1 MRIRDGVEL
10 EHPPRDE
17 CAAFHAGM
25 HGAQELK
32 PARTFI
38 DQFSGNSPVSTL
50 ICGSLA
56 YDNIMTFQGRFG
68 DHILPDQV
76 HQLNISFLVPT
87 MRRNFGGCAGNIAY
101 ALNLLGGDAK
111 IMATLGEADAQLYLD
126 RFDALGL
133 SREYVRVLPDQHSA
147 QCFITTDL
155 GNNQITAFHPGA
167 MMDSHL
173 NHASETK
180 GITLGIVA
188 PDGADGMRQHVE
200 ELAATGVPFVFDPGQ
215 GLPILE
221 GVQLR
226 RMIELAT
233 YVAVNDYEAK
243 LLSNKTGWSIDEI
256 LSRVQALVITRG
268 EHGAQILHAEGIE
281 EIPAVKAQKVVDPT
295 GCGDAFRG
303 GLLYGIENKLGW
315 AKTGRLASLMGA
327 LKIEHQGPQTYAPS
341 RAEIGERFEQ
351 AFGSA
356 L

>member
-1 MRIRDGVEL
+1 L
-10 EHPPRDE
+10 
-17 CAAFHAGM
+17 A
-25 HGAQELK
+25 
-32 PARTFI
+32 
-38 DQFSGNSPVSTL
+38 TL

-56 YDNIMTFQGRFG
+56 YDNIMTFEGRFG

-76 HQLNISFLVPT
+76 HMLNISFLVPT

-101 ALNLLGGDAK
+101 ALKLLGGDAR
-111 IMATLGEADAQLYLD
+111 IMATLGEADAGLYLE

-133 SREYVRVLPDQHSA
+133 SKEYVRVLPGQHSA

-155 GNNQITAFHPGA
+155 ANNQITAFHPGA
-167 MMDSHL
+167 MMNSHV
-173 NHASETK
+173 NHAGETT

-200 ELAATGVPFVFDPGQ
+200 ELAAAGVPFVFDPGQ

-221 GVQLR
+221 GVELC

-243 LLSNKTGWSIDEI
+243 LLSNKTGWSLDEI
-256 LSRVQALVITRG
+256 VSRVDALIVTRG
-268 EHGAQILHAEGIE
+268 EHGAQIHHDGIME
-281 EIPAVKAQKVVDPT
+281 EIPAVKARQVVDPT

-341 RAEIGERFEQ
+341 RADIEDRFKQ
-351 AFGSA
+351 AFGSG
-356 L
+356 LS

>member
-1 MRIRDGVEL
+1 LHG
-10 EHPPRDE
+10 E
-17 CAAFHAGM
+17 CAALHAGM
-25 HGAQELK
+25 LD
-32 PARTFI
+32 ARHHAARALFI
-38 DQFSGNSPVSTL
+38 DQLPGTTALATL

-101 ALNLLGGDAK
+101 ALKLLGGDAK
-111 IMATLGEADAQLYLD
+111 IMATLGDADAQLYLD

-133 SREYVRVLPDQHSA
+133 SKEYVRVLPDQHSA

-167 MMDSHL
+167 MMQAHL
-173 NHASETK
+173 NHANEAT

-188 PDGADGMRQHVE
+188 PDGADAMRQHVE
-200 ELAATGVPFVFDPGQ
+200 ELASAGVPFIFDPGQ

-221 GVQLR
+221 GVELR

-243 LLSNKTGWSIDEI
+243 LLGDKTGWSVDEI
-256 LSRVQALVITRG
+256 LSRVDAMVITRG
-268 EHGAQILHAEGIE
+268 EHGAQILHGGGIE
-281 EIPAVKAQKVVDPT
+281 EIPAVKARQVIDPT

-341 RAEIGERFEQ
+341 RAEIGARFTE